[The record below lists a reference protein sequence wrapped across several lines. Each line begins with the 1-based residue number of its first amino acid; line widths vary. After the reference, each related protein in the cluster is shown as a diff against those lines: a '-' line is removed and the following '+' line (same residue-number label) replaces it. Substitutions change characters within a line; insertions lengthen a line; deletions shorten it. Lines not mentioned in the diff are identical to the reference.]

1 MQKRFILDSNILMS
15 YPDAILGFDDNLV
28 LIPSMVL
35 QELDRMKG
43 ESGEAGYG
51 AREACRILEELR
63 QNGSL
68 PDGVTTEKGGKVQIV
83 NSEMYR
89 KTASVRIPEEY
100 SRKTTDNQII
110 ELVLQI
116 MQEEKGPV
124 ILVTNDISMRINA
137 SSLGVTVQEYKNVR
151 VHQDEYRGYRT
162 EILDPAALS
171 ALYRDGR
178 IPYENDVQ
186 NEFLI
191 LTDGGN
197 SSALGIFRDAE
208 IILIKPDERRYHPF
222 GVGLKNAPQKFAMY
236 ALTAPAEEIPLVV
249 LDGPA
254 GVGKTFLA
262 EAAGLS
268 GTYDSKRERAYRHM
282 MITRSNSKTEDKDFG
297 YLPGDLK
304 DKMEPL
310 LAPFYDNLETL
321 LRAGT
326 KEEDDAQINNQID
339 ELFYTNTISLAP
351 LAYIRGRSIVDS
363 YIICDEFQNVSQRMA
378 KDILTR
384 VGSGS
389 KLVVMGDSTQIDNYT
404 LDAYNNGLTYVL
416 NRMKGSP
423 LCAIVR
429 FTEEESVRS
438 PLAKEALRRLS

>member
-1 MQKRFILDSNILMS
+1 MQKMFVLDSNILLS
-15 YPDAILGFDDNLV
+15 YPDAILGFDNNLV
-28 LIPSMVL
+28 MIPSMVL

-43 ESGEAGYG
+43 ESGETGHG

-63 QNGSL
+63 QKGNL
-68 PDGVTTEKGGKVQIV
+68 AEGVETEQGGRVRIV
-83 NSEMYR
+83 NTEMYR
-89 KTASVRIPEEY
+89 KCPIRLPEEY

-110 ELVLQI
+110 ELVLQM
-116 MQEEKGPV
+116 MQQEDAPV

-137 SSLGVTVQEYKNVR
+137 SSLGLTVQEYKNAR

-162 EILDPAALS
+162 VVEDPALLQE
-171 ALYRDGR
+171 LYKNGKV
-178 IPYENDVQ
+178 PYENAIQ

-191 LTDGGN
+191 VSDGGN
-197 SSALGIFRDAE
+197 GSALAVFRGE
-208 IILIKPDERRYHPF
+208 ELRLIRPDERRFHPF
-222 GVGLKNAPQKFAMY
+222 GIGLKNAVQKFAMW
-236 ALTAPAEEIPLVV
+236 ALTASAEEIPLVV

-268 GTYDSKRERAYRHM
+268 GTYDSKRDRSYRRM

-304 DKMEPL
+304 EKMEPL

-326 KEEDDAQINNQID
+326 PEDDTQITVQIE
-339 ELFYTNTISLAP
+339 ELFITNTITLAP

-404 LDAYNNGLTYVL
+404 LDEYNNGLTYVL

-423 LCAIVR
+423 MCAIIR
-429 FTEEESVRS
+429 FSEEESVRS
-438 PLAKEALRRLS
+438 PLAREALRRLT